1 MAIISSIAAWLLK
14 KRMHEIELY
23 KQYPHNVQFDC
34 FENLLRTAEETEW
47 GKKYDYA
54 NIATIKEFQKRV
66 PIQNYADLEPYF
78 MRMRAGEEDVLWPG
92 KIKWF
97 AKSSGTTNSKSKYIP
112 VSEEALQDC
121 HFKGGKDLLAVYHN
135 AYPNSEFLS
144 GKTIGIIGSIQQDD
158 NTESYTGDLSAIIMS
173 NLPIWAHFS
182 KSPALSVVIMSEW
195 TEKLEK
201 IVEHTLN
208 VDIRSISGVPSW
220 MLVVLKRALEVSGKT
235 TIKELWPNFELVV
248 HGGVSF
254 LPYKKQFHQICG
266 PEVNYQEVYNASE
279 GFIAMQDDF
288 NRDDLLLMLDNG
300 IFYEFI
306 PLKEVHKE
314 APKVIELKEVEV
326 GKTYAILISTNS
338 GLWRYMIGDTVV
350 FTETS
355 PYRIKINGRT
365 KSFINAVGEELIV
378 DNADQA
384 INHAC
389 QSTNAVVLEYTA
401 APVYFADDQKAYH
414 EWFIEFEKPPKDFG
428 LFVELLDNG
437 LKMANSDYEA
447 KRYRSMILSEPKV
460 HQLSKGTFMKWLK
473 KNNRLGGQ
481 YKVPRLS
488 NDRKI
493 VDDLL
498 SIINEPTNG

>member
-1 MAIISSIAAWLLK
+1 
-14 KRMHEIELY
+14 
-23 KQYPHNVQFDC
+23 
-34 FENLLRTAEETEW
+34 
-47 GKKYDYA
+47 
-54 NIATIKEFQKRV
+54 
-66 PIQNYADLEPYF
+66 
-78 MRMRAGEEDVLWPG
+78 
-92 KIKWF
+92 
-97 AKSSGTTNSKSKYIP
+97 
-112 VSEEALQDC
+112 
-121 HFKGGKDLLAVYHN
+121 
-135 AYPNSEFLS
+135 
-144 GKTIGIIGSIQQDD
+144 
-158 NTESYTGDLSAIIMS
+158 
-173 NLPIWAHFS
+173 
-182 KSPALSVVIMSEW
+182 
-195 TEKLEK
+195 
-201 IVEHTLN
+201 
-208 VDIRSISGVPSW
+208 
-220 MLVVLKRALEVSGKT
+220 
-235 TIKELWPNFELVV
+235 
-248 HGGVSF
+248 